1 MSLRQRLYLGL
12 VFLCVSVALVI
23 TIALSLPET
32 HWEFSISEEQTLQ
45 VANDAIPPI
54 NIDFFMSGTEQIQA
68 LSHLALDEPDTVDT
82 YEEFNQLMSMNDLL
96 LDHMQTLRMQLAD
109 GSIHNLVFVPRKI
122 SNLPPMFWLQLVC
135 GSLGFLICVL
145 IKSTGNRQRGVN
157 DFVITG
163 FSYLLFTFTAAIYS
177 TKDLLI
183 DGQLFHGLSMLNH
196 AGAMLFSAAL
206 AAFLWNYPKVI
217 GGYFVSIFAYL
228 VFAINI
234 LIDGFQVVDGPA
246 TGSYLWVFGLFL
258 FALFGSVVQWW
269 KARKH
274 PLDRGAVRWLLISI
288 YAGTIF
294 FAGGMMLPILLGLPP
309 LASQGLMF
317 TTFLLMYGG
326 LALGVIRY
334 RLFDLERWW
343 FSIWAWF
350 LGGVAILLVDVLI
363 ATSLTLSN
371 TSALAF
377 ATAIVGWL
385 YFPIRQWCWH
395 YLSHRRGL
403 AIEVWLPQILA
414 RLINVKTPLQLENA
428 WLISMQDFYR
438 PLSIESESEQ
448 ESKSESG
455 IKIEQNGL
463 QLSLPRLTR
472 SGRLVLSNAS
482 QGQRLFTR
490 NDVKNYDILWT
501 MFDLMHKAL
510 LAKADGAN
518 AERDRIRQDIHDD
531 LGAKLLSIQHS
542 SKDKEP
548 AKLAKEALKD
558 LRNLLQS
565 IEIEPIALSDA
576 LNHWQLEAQERLP
589 DTVQTSWK
597 ITKQNIELELP
608 PEHFSNLTRAI
619 RECITN
625 ALKHSEPS
633 LIEFTLNLSE
643 TLDITI
649 SNNGL
654 RHSTGKSTQVIESGG
669 RGSDILRKRCHSLGG
684 SFKNWEEGDKWFAFM
699 SIPLRPFDGAEGPK
713 YSAR

>member
-12 VFLCVSVALVI
+12 VFLSVSVALVI

-32 HWEFSISEEQTLQ
+32 SWEFSISEEQQLQ
-45 VANDAIPPI
+45 VANDVISPI
-54 NIDFFMSGTEQIQA
+54 NIDFFISGTGQIQA
-68 LSHLALDEPDTVDT
+68 LNHLALDEPDTVET
-82 YEEFNQLMSMNDLL
+82 YEEFNYLMSVNDLL
-96 LDHMQTLRMQLAD
+96 LSQMQTLRMQLAD
-109 GSIHNLVFVPRKI
+109 GSIHDLVLLPRHI
-122 SNLPPMFWLQLVC
+122 SNLPAMFWLQLVC

-177 TKDLLI
+177 TKNLLI
-183 DGQLFHGLSMLNH
+183 DGQLFHSLSMLNH

-206 AAFLWNYPKVI
+206 TAFLWNYPKVI

-228 VFAINI
+228 VFAINM
-234 LIDGFQVVDGPA
+234 LVDGFQLVDGPA
-246 TGSYLWVFGLFL
+246 RGSYLWVFGLFL

-269 KARKH
+269 RARKN

-350 LGGVAILLVDVLI
+350 LGGVAILLVDILI
-363 ATSLTLSN
+363 ASSLTLSN

-395 YLSHRRGL
+395 YLSYRRGL
-403 AIEVWLPQILA
+403 AIEVWLPQILT
-414 RLINVKTPLQLENA
+414 RLINVKTPLQLENT
-428 WLISMQDFYR
+428 WLESLQDFYQ
-438 PLSIESESEQ
+438 PLSIDSQSESEA
-448 ESKSESG
+448 G
-455 IKIEQNGL
+455 GPIDVLIEQNGL
-463 QLSLPRLTR
+463 QLSLPKLTR
-472 SGRLVLSNAS
+472 TGRLVLSNAN

-490 NDVKNYDILWT
+490 NDIKNYDILWT

-510 LAKADGAN
+510 LAKAEGAN

-531 LGAKLLSIQHS
+531 LGARLLSIQLS
-542 SKDKEP
+542 SKEKEP

-558 LRNLLQS
+558 LKNLLQS

-576 LNHWQLEAQERLP
+576 LNHWQQEAQDRLP
-589 DTVQTSWK
+589 GSVKMSWQ
-597 ITKQNIELELP
+597 ITKQNVELELP
-608 PEHFSNLTRAI
+608 PEHFSHLTRAI
-619 RECITN
+619 RECVTN
-625 ALKHSEPS
+625 ALKHSE
-633 LIEFTLNLSE
+633 LTAIEFTLKAGE

-649 SNNGL
+649 CNNGL
-654 RHSTGKSTQVIESGG
+654 RQSTHTYNSQDKNQQAAENGG
-669 RGSDILRKRCHSLGG
+669 RGSDILHKRCHSLGG
-684 SFKNWEEGDKWFAFM
+684 SFKNWEEDGNWFAYM
-699 SIPLRPFDGAEGPK
+699 SIPLINSIQTP
-713 YSAR
+713 